1 MNEKNHLKKIPFFK
15 TVTGMNLVSYGLLLV
30 LFIVTIAVIANKM
43 NSVTEVSINS
53 AESMEDTMD
62 AIRTFEVDM
71 RMIDNDGF
79 ALATMYETLEGLGQ
93 VDTKIPSMET
103 CLTEMDAASAAM
115 ITGFE
120 DMASYGD
127 TTGID
132 AANELATIYAEYRAE
147 YVDFIAAAKEADVT
161 TMTALIFG
169 DASTY
174 LAEMKELLTTMDS
187 SIQTSREAKTVFVE
201 EILTSALNLTYI
213 LTFIYILVI
222 ILSLLFNY
230 RMVGK
235 KVNQIADEI
244 NSIISDIKSQ
254 KGDLTVRIKT
264 QTSSELVHI
273 KEGFNH
279 FIETLQEI
287 LRDVQDGTDVLTSSS
302 EDMTRQIHLASDN
315 ITNTSAA
322 LEELSASMQNVSEIA
337 ETIDGRLVDV
347 KDATENI
354 NSGVNDGISKAEE
367 IRNEAVEIK
376 NGAQSKKDNTGNRM
390 ETLSEVLEQS
400 VKESE
405 KVEQI
410 SELTSVILDIASQTN
425 LLALNASIEAARAGE
440 AGKGFAVVA
449 EEISTLA
456 ENSRQTAGNIQNI
469 SNEVTAAVKS
479 LADNAMNVLDFI
491 NTTVLNDY
499 DAYVDTGEKYE
510 STATLINDILDHISA
525 QTNQL
530 NSIMREMSE
539 SVSSIT
545 ESVQQSSDAIAQSA
559 ENSQDIV
566 DEITGISSAMDTN
579 NDVTDK
585 LNKSTHNFINI

>member
-1 MNEKNHLKKIPFFK
+1 MNEKTHLKKIPFFK
-15 TVTGMNLVSYGLLLV
+15 TVTGMNLVSYGILLV
-30 LFIVTIAVIANKM
+30 LFTLTIGIIVTRMDSLTK
-43 NSVTEVSINS
+43 VSLES
-53 AESMEDTMD
+53 AENMEDTMES
-62 AIRTFEVDM
+62 IRTFEVDM
-71 RMIDNDGF
+71 RIIDNDGF
-79 ALATMYETLEGLGQ
+79 ALATMYETLVGLGQ
-93 VDTKIPSMET
+93 VETKIPEMNT
-103 CLTEMDAASAAM
+103 CLEEMDAATAQM
-115 ITGFE
+115 LVGFE
-120 DMASYGD
+120 DIASFGD
-127 TTGID
+127 STGLD
-132 AANELATIYAEYRAE
+132 AATELQTIYTSYRAE
-147 YVDFIAAAKEADVT
+147 YVDFIAAAEEGNIES
-161 TMTALIFG
+161 MTALIFG

-174 LAEMKELLTTMDS
+174 LAEMKELLATMDTSIES
-187 SIQTSREAKTVFVE
+187 SRVEKTSFVNSTFMSALVFVY
-201 EILTSALNLTYI
+201 IVTAVYI
-213 LTFIYILVI
+213 LAI
-222 ILSLLFNY
+222 ILMLLFNY
-230 RMVGK
+230 RKVGR
-235 KVNQIADEI
+235 KVNQMADEI
-244 NSIISDIKSQ
+244 NSIISDIQSQ

-264 QTSSELVHI
+264 QTSSELIHI
-273 KEGFNH
+273 KDGFNH

-287 LRDVQDGTDVLTSSS
+287 LKDVQDGTNVLTSSS

-337 ETIDGRLVDV
+337 ETIDGRLIDV

-354 NSGVNDGISKAEE
+354 NSGVNDGITKAEE

-390 ETLSEVLEQS
+390 ETLSDVLEQS

-491 NTTVLNDY
+491 NTTVLTDY

-510 STATLINDILDHISA
+510 STATLINDILDNISA

-545 ESVQQSSDAIAQSA
+545 ESVQQSSDAIGQSA

-566 DEITGISSAMDTN
+566 DEITGISTAMDTN
-579 NDVTDK
+579 NEVTEK

>member
-1 MNEKNHLKKIPFFK
+1 MNEKSHLKKIPFFK

-30 LFIVTIAVIANKM
+30 LFIVTIAIIAIKM
-43 NSVTEVSINS
+43 DSVTEVSISS

-79 ALATMYETLEGLGQ
+79 ALATMYDTLVSIGQ
-93 VDTKIPSMET
+93 VETKIPEMET

-127 TTGID
+127 TSGVD
-132 AANELATIYAEYRAE
+132 AANELATIYAEYKAE

-161 TMTALIFG
+161 TMTAIIFG
-169 DASTY
+169 DAASY
-174 LAEMKELLTTMDS
+174 LSEMKELLTTMDS
-187 SIQTSREAKTVFVE
+187 SIETSREAKTVFVE
-201 EILTSALNLTYI
+201 NILTSALYLTYI
-213 LTFIYILVI
+213 LTFVYVLVI
-222 ILSLLFNY
+222 ILSLIFNY
-230 RMVGK
+230 RKVGK

-244 NSIISDIKSQ
+244 NSIISDIRSQ

-264 QTSSELVHI
+264 QTSSELIHI

-510 STATLINDILDHISA
+510 STATLINDILDHISS

-530 NSIMREMSE
+530 NNIMREMSDA
-539 SVSSIT
+539 VSSIT